1 MRGMPWA
8 AGCLLGIR
16 KASAGICWLVL
27 PKTGSDGQAMP
38 GHAIITGGSSGIG
51 LAIARLLSSR
61 GTAVSLIARNKEKLA
76 AAKQAITAG
85 SNGHTRVQ
93 TFSADVRDPE
103 DLRQAI
109 AAASDGFGPPDWGIS
124 SAGIVIPGTFAS
136 QSLSDHENQWRTN
149 YLGSLQ
155 FAHFVLPY
163 LEKSADARLI
173 LIASGAA
180 FSGLYGYSSYG
191 PTKFAVRGLA
201 ESLRVELKPRN
212 VCVTIAFPGDTDT
225 PQLQAEI
232 KSRPPVTSQ
241 LASSGGVMS
250 PDAVARGIVSAAER
264 GDFEVTFGW
273 QLRLLGRTHS
283 LIGPMFRRYQD
294 WLVRRSGEPS

>member
-1 MRGMPWA
+1 
-8 AGCLLGIR
+8 
-16 KASAGICWLVL
+16 
-27 PKTGSDGQAMP
+27 MP
-38 GHAIITGGSSGIG
+38 GHAVITGGSSGIG
-51 LAIARLLSSR
+51 LAIAKLLSSR
-61 GTAVSLIARNKEKLA
+61 GTAVSLIARNRDKLA
-76 AAKQAITAG
+76 LARDGLLAG
-85 SNGHTRVQ
+85 SNDCAKVQ
-93 TFSADVRDPE
+93 TFSADVRDPSE
-103 DLRQAI
+103 LRDAI
-109 AAASDGFGPPDWGIS
+109 AAASESFGAPDWGIS

-136 QSLSDHENQWRTN
+136 QSLTDHESQWRTN

-155 FAHFVLPY
+155 FAHFILPE
-163 LEKSADARLI
+163 LEKTRNSRLV

-201 ESLRVELKPRN
+201 ESLRVELKPRK

-225 PQLQAEI
+225 PQLQAEL
-232 KSRPPVTSQ
+232 KARPHVTSQ
-241 LASSGGVMS
+241 LASGGGVMS
-250 PDAVARGIVSAAER
+250 PDTVAKGIVAAAER